1 MPPKLIV
8 PFPEHFTGR
17 VTYRGSVFFSKFI
30 KLEFDKHGLA
40 DRAKA
45 RPFSQFWQAGALS
58 FSLVLFYQL
67 MLHKMIVN
75 AEKDDEM
82 QFYIARNEMKFGVV
96 EFVLITGLNFTKGPT
111 DDEKE
116 VMSGSD
122 RLINIYFN
130 RLDNVKIELFQN
142 KFLAYEVLK
151 DAYKVGLCLFV
162 ETVLLG

>member
-1 MPPKLIV
+1 
-8 PFPEHFTGR
+8 
-17 VTYRGSVFFSKFI
+17 
-30 KLEFDKHGLA
+30 
-40 DRAKA
+40 
-45 RPFSQFWQAGALS
+45 
-58 FSLVLFYQL
+58 
-67 MLHKMIVN
+67 MIVN

-122 RLINIYFN
+122 RLINIYFS